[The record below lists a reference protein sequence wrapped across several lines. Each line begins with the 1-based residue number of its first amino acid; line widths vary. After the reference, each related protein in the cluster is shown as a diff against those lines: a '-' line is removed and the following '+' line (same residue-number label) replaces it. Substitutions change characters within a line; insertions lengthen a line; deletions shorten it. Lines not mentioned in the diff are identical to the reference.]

1 MPEPGAP
8 LPFSLHGRLAIV
20 TGASRGIG
28 NAIAQGLAAAGAQ
41 VHGLSRSGQ
50 GEGDTIQHHICDL
63 ADLAA
68 AVQVVDSIVTEQGVP
83 HILVNAAGVS
93 FPSSDASMA
102 GEVARLERTF
112 AVNVTAAYGLCLAV
126 AGHMREGGSI
136 INVTSINAALG
147 FPDNPGYVA
156 SKAALAGLTRA
167 LAVDF
172 AQRGIRVNAIAP
184 GYVHTDMTRGSYADP
199 DMHAARRSRTALGR
213 WGKPDDMSGTAVFL
227 ASDASSY
234 VTGQQIFVDGGWT
247 IQGLPS

>member
-1 MPEPGAP
+1 MPD
-8 LPFSLHGRLAIV
+8 LWVNTPFSLHGRLAIV

-50 GEGDTIQHHICDL
+50 GGSRGVLHHACDL
-63 ADLAA
+63 ADISAA
-68 AVQVVDSIVTEQGVP
+68 IRVVSNITDEHGVP

-93 FPSSDASMA
+93 FPPANLMITD
-102 GEVARLERTF
+102 EVDRLNRTF
-112 AVNVTAAYGLCLAV
+112 AVNVMAAYGLCLAV
-126 AGHMREGGSI
+126 AEHMQDGGSI

-167 LAVDF
+167 LAVDL
-172 AQRGIRVNAIAP
+172 APRGIRVNALAP
-184 GYVHTDMTRGSYADP
+184 GYVHTDMTKGSFGNP
-199 DMHAARRSRTALGR
+199 EMHAARRSRTALGR
-213 WGKPDDMSGTAVFL
+213 WGKPEDMSGTAVFL

-234 VTGQQIFVDGGWT
+234 ITGQQIFVDGGWT
-247 IQGLPS
+247 VQGLPS